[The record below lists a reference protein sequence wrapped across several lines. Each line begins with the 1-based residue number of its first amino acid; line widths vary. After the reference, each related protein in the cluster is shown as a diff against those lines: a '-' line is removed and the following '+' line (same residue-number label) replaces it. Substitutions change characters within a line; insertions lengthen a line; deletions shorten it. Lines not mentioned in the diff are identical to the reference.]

1 MSDIVSRMNALSVNG
16 GNTVGPSSPGGNLN
30 ERGEFLVKGGPQD
43 GHIVWNP
50 TTAYIESWDQLPLHP
65 VSKQNIPKPLYSTVV
80 AKCTINHYIYIC
92 ILDFTEESAT
102 HGLRKS

>member
-1 MSDIVSRMNALSVNG
+1 MSDIVTRMNALSVNG
-16 GNTVGPSSPGGNLN
+16 GNTGPSSPGGNLN

-65 VSKQNIPKPLYSTVV
+65 VSKQKHNLLKPLDGT
-80 AKCTINHYIYIC
+80 
-92 ILDFTEESAT
+92 
-102 HGLRKS
+102 